1 MKTLLCA
8 AVLLACALAASAE
21 DPDPRALLAQNSH
34 AFSFD
39 DASLSGPGWDVLK
52 AATVNSQFVLLGE
65 GHDDKLTP
73 IFAGALYATLNR
85 TYGFDRVVVEQD
97 PVAME
102 LACAP
107 ERKGNVKAVAE
118 LSRRYPTFFEFS
130 SDQDLAF
137 IARACSLGRSPA
149 PVWGVEQTLGS
160 ERYLEELLTLAPNAD
175 VKRQVA
181 ELLAE
186 VRAIEKTRR
195 DYAHF
200 LHDDPATQGRLEA
213 LQRAFQ
219 APPGGR
225 ADFLLFGLV
234 KSAEI
239 FGYDRRAGAGEWVGL
254 FNNTVREAQF
264 KRNFMIQYR
273 DAQKEGRAPK
283 MMFKFGSWHM
293 YHGRSPGG
301 AFTIGNLAHELAISG
316 GMDAYGVLLLPGS
329 TKWSELD
336 LWLKPLV
343 PAGRPAGPTLVDL
356 RALRPYQR
364 LYRQKVAEKDQWQLR
379 DLINAFDAIVVLPEG
394 PEAEWTLTGFP
405 KLGS

>member
-1 MKTLLCA
+1 M
-8 AVLLACALAASAE
+8 
-21 DPDPRALLAQNSH
+21 
-34 AFSFD
+34 
-39 DASLSGPGWDVLK
+39 
-52 AATVNSQFVLLGE
+52 
-65 GHDDKLTP
+65 
-73 IFAGALYATLNR
+73 
-85 TYGFDRVVVEQD
+85 
-97 PVAME
+97 
-102 LACAP
+102 
-107 ERKGNVKAVAE
+107 
-118 LSRRYPTFFEFS
+118 
-130 SDQDLAF
+130 
-137 IARACSLGRSPA
+137 SLGRGPA

-175 VKRQVA
+175 GKRQVA

-186 VRAIEKTRR
+186 VRSLEKTRR

-219 APPGGR
+219 APAGSR

-336 LWLKPLV
+336 EWLKPLV

-364 LYRQKVAEKDQWQLR
+364 LYRQQVAEKDQWQLR